1 MNNNLRSTLCELLRL
16 CEILRAAPEFFT
28 HEDLIDFSLVAD
40 GLIYGLKHGPNPAI
54 DAAASSALSDL
65 VVSAWCRGMD
75 YRSGIAP
82 FYAVPGLN
90 APARIHHIEL
100 TAVAELTENELIP
113 LQSATTPT
121 NVRLLCLLV
130 RSRNGKARA
139 LPVHVVQ
146 RLPAPWSALSQQWP
160 LLLPTG
166 FHLRSSH
173 PINPSAEVLVHSAG
187 RRQANALR
195 PSMGCNL

>member
-1 MNNNLRSTLCELLRL
+1 MNNNLRSSLCELLRL
-16 CEILRAAPEFFT
+16 CETLRAAPERYSYQELIDCCMSAQSLI
-28 HEDLIDFSLVAD
+28 EDLD
-40 GLIYGLKHGPNPAI
+40 YGPDPAI
-54 DAAASSALSDL
+54 DHAAGIVLFRL
-65 VVSAWCRGMD
+65 VVNAWAKGMD

-100 TAVAELTENELIP
+100 TAVAEVTENELIP
-113 LQSATTPT
+113 LQPATTPT

-130 RSRNGKARA
+130 RSRNGKPRA

-146 RLPAPWSALSQQWP
+146 RLPAPWSTLSQQWP
-160 LLLPTG
+160 LVLPTG

-187 RRQANALR
+187 RRKANAICS
-195 PSMGCNL
+195 PMGCNL